1 MQNSVYFCLYS
12 ELASVAAYIGLFQ
25 KKSKQG
31 EDGGG
36 GGEVGG
42 GGLRGWGHTF
52 FYKTPGYLDLLL
64 YPKKFQTKWS
74 FTPGISKN
82 CVPPLWN
89 SKAYI

>member
-42 GGLRGWGHTF
+42 GGLRGCGHTF

-64 YPKKFQTKWS
+64 YPKKFQTK
-74 FTPGISKN
+74 
-82 CVPPLWN
+82 
-89 SKAYI
+89 

>member
-42 GGLRGWGHTF
+42 G
-52 FYKTPGYLDLLL
+52 
-64 YPKKFQTKWS
+64 
-74 FTPGISKN
+74 
-82 CVPPLWN
+82 
-89 SKAYI
+89 

>member
-36 GGEVGG
+36 GGEDGGGGGEVGG
-42 GGLRGWGHTF
+42 GVEGLRTYF
-52 FYKTPGYLDLLL
+52 FLQNPWIFRFVTLP
-64 YPKKFQTKWS
+64 
-74 FTPGISKN
+74 
-82 CVPPLWN
+82 
-89 SKAYI
+89 

>member
-42 GGLRGWGHTF
+42 GVEGLRTYF
-52 FYKTPGYLDLLL
+52 FLQNPWIFRFVTLP
-64 YPKKFQTKWS
+64 
-74 FTPGISKN
+74 
-82 CVPPLWN
+82 
-89 SKAYI
+89 

>member
-36 GGEVGG
+36 GGEDGG
-42 GGLRGWGHTF
+42 GGGEVGRGG
-52 FYKTPGYLDLLL
+52 
-64 YPKKFQTKWS
+64 
-74 FTPGISKN
+74 
-82 CVPPLWN
+82 
-89 SKAYI
+89 